1 MNYAPQ
7 FITLLEK
14 LESLMT
20 KKANISEEEPIPR
33 LKTLLYCMENQFI
46 NDEIKGLPNVGSTIL
61 KNSKNIWK
69 LELFRF

>member
-20 KKANISEEEPIPR
+20 KKANILEEEPIPR
-33 LKTLLYCMENQFI
+33 LKTLLYYMENQFI
-46 NDEIKGLPNVGSTIL
+46 NLMKSRACLMLVLPY
-61 KNSKNIWK
+61 
-69 LELFRF
+69 